1 MDFGTRLRGLRED
14 HDLTQDDLAIV
25 LGVTRQQIYRW
36 EQNKQEMG
44 AYKLVQICQRFDIS
58 ADYLLGLPRGLR
70 WPR

>member
-1 MDFGTRLRGLRED
+1 MDFGARLRGLRED
-14 HDLTQDDLAIV
+14 YDLTQDELAV
-25 LGVTRQQIYRW
+25 MLGVTRQQIYRW

-44 AYKLVQICQRFDIS
+44 ACKLAQICQRFDIS